1 MEVETALKMYIIPKK
16 QDMILGDVRM
26 KKVVFISY
34 HYFNSPRKAGFHWLA
49 ESFAR
54 KLSWDVLFVTAPIS
68 LISWL
73 AGDHRFRYHT
83 FRQNNRVIPVDDN
96 VQRYVFFTM
105 LHPCKTRYKILNY
118 ALAATSKIYGIRFP
132 SSLKKEITAADVIVF
147 ESTEALLLFERVCNI
162 NPSAK
167 KIYRVS
173 DDLETIGTPQYVIN
187 HEQKIAPNFDLISVP
202 SEYIFR
208 KFAHLPNSRLHYHGI
223 NKELFSKQH
232 DAPKEY
238 ARFEKNIVFV
248 GTSHFD
254 YDFIKTA
261 AESFPHWG
269 FHIIGPLSKVGES
282 SNLLYYGEMPFAR
295 TVPYIQHADVG
306 LQNLIND
313 CGVASFSDSLKVLQ
327 YTYCK
332 LPIVAPVGLQSSRK
346 NFVYYVPG
354 DGDSIR
360 TALERAVEY
369 DRRSID
375 PSNVHSWD
383 ELAELLIEEVYIK

>member
-1 MEVETALKMYIIPKK
+1 MNV
-16 QDMILGDVRM
+16 IL
-26 KKVVFISY
+26 ISP
-34 HYFNSPRKAGFHWLA
+34 HHINSKRKAGFHWIA
-49 ESFAR
+49 NAFA
-54 KLSWDVLFVTAPIS
+54 KKSWKTIFVTAPIRYTAWF
-68 LISWL
+68 L
-73 AGDHRFRYHT
+73 GDHRTLYFSSREIKKLKET
-83 FRQNNRVIPVDDN
+83 PNPNIQS
-96 VQRYVFFTM
+96 YVFMT
-105 LHPCKTRYKILNY
+105 LLNPISSNKKLFAY
-118 ALAATSKIYGIRFP
+118 LSIPLRKLYGKLLPNNLNQII
-132 SSLKKEITAADVIVF
+132 SSGDIIIF
-147 ESTEALLLFERVCNI
+147 ESSEALFLFDAIHRI
-162 NPSAK
+162 NNTAK
-167 KIYRVS
+167 YIYRVS
-173 DDLETIGTPQYVIN
+173 DDLETIHAPQSVID

-223 NKELFSKQH
+223 NKEPFSKQH
-232 DAPKEY
+232 EVPKEY
-238 ARFEKNIVFV
+238 GRFEKNIVFV

-269 FHIIGPLSKVGES
+269 FHIIGPLAKVGES

>member
-1 MEVETALKMYIIPKK
+1 MTLESWYM
-16 QDMILGDVRM
+16 R
-26 KKVVFISY
+26 KVIFVSY
-34 HYFNSPRKAGFHWLA
+34 HHLLTQRKAGFHWLA
-49 ESFAR
+49 ESFAK

-73 AGDHRFRYHT
+73 AGDHRTRYCT
-83 FRQNNRVIPVDDN
+83 FRQNNTVIPVNNN
-96 VQRYVFFTM
+96 VQRYIFFTM
-105 LHPCKTRYKILNY
+105 LHPCKTRYMILNY
-118 ALAATSKIYGIRFP
+118 ALAIISKVYGIRFP
-132 SSLKKEITAADVIVF
+132 SSLKIEINAADVIVF
-147 ESTEALLLFERVCNI
+147 ESTEALLLFEKVCRI

-167 KIYRVS
+167 KVYRVS
-173 DDLETIGTPQYVIN
+173 DDLEIIGAPRYVIN
-187 HEQKIAPNFDLISVP
+187 YEQKIAPKFDLISVP
-202 SEYIFR
+202 SEYIYR

-282 SNLLYYGEMPFAR
+282 SNLLYYGEMPFAK
-295 TVPYIQHADVG
+295 TVPYLQHADVG
-306 LQNLIND
+306 LQNRISDRGL
-313 CGVASFSDSLKVLQ
+313 ASLSDSLKVLQ

-354 DGDSIR
+354 DEASIR